1 MGGGG
6 VQVNSILQGL
16 MHGLKTLP
24 SARGSAGT
32 TGKLSELLFLV
43 VTVSGTRYLED
54 SFSLLEKRI
63 L

>member
-1 MGGGG
+1 MGRVG

-16 MHGLKTLP
+16 MHGLETPSP

-32 TGKLSELLFLV
+32 TGLSELLFLV
-43 VTVSGTRYLED
+43 VTVSGTRGLED